1 MSETLDAKIKQKNW
15 LVNLIFVISCYKPY
29 AISWKSKGLY
39 TSELKPLYTA
49 FLHNVKLFGFWTW
62 NGNKI

>member
-1 MSETLDAKIKQKNW
+1 MFVYQPTLDMLKLKKGK
-15 LVNLIFVISCYKPY
+15 STDY

-62 NGNKI
+62 SGNKI